1 MEITWSLE
9 QLTEARI
16 FIGSLI
22 FILIYGLY
30 RQFVRTEQA
39 EKMLVLVNGRL
50 EASQSLFNWSRIKRR
65 LIERGVDF
73 YHPKIIKPYYYILVH
88 LLFALLGFFVGWMMT
103 MILNNNKPIIMF
115 ALLGMVIGVF
125 FPTLYFNMTNKKD
138 NEELISD
145 AMTISNVLSLQLKGG
160 EFVGSALAECKD
172 IIYHKRLRKALY
184 DFDRHL
190 KLQDMTISEAVAD
203 LSSKFDCPEINTI
216 CLILKQGMETG
227 RLTECSADLAR
238 QCSASKQSVFEKQKA
253 RLDRTLTYVMLLLF
267 GAGIGFLMWRFM
279 EKFTSTMG
287 DTGFM

>member
-1 MEITWSLE
+1 MNITWSLE

-16 FIGSLI
+16 FIGSLM
-22 FILIYGLY
+22 FILTYGLY

-39 EKMLVLVNGRL
+39 EKMLVFVNGRL
-50 EASQSLFNWSRIKRR
+50 EASQSLFNWSRIKRK
-65 LIERGVDF
+65 LIEKGVAF
-73 YHPKIIKPYYYILVH
+73 YHPTIISPSRYILLHVT
-88 LLFALLGFFVGWMMT
+88 FALLGFFVGMMGT
-103 MILNNNKPIIMF
+103 MIVNHNKPILIF
-115 ALLGMVIGVF
+115 EILGMFLGIF
-125 FPTLYFNMTNKKD
+125 FPTIYFNMTNKKD
-138 NEELISD
+138 NEELIND

-190 KLQDMTISEAVAD
+190 KLQDMTIEEAVAD
-203 LSSKFDCPEINTI
+203 LSSKFNCPEINTI

-227 RLTECSADLAR
+227 RMTECSADLAR
-238 QCSASKQSVFEKQKA
+238 QCSASKQSIFEKQKA